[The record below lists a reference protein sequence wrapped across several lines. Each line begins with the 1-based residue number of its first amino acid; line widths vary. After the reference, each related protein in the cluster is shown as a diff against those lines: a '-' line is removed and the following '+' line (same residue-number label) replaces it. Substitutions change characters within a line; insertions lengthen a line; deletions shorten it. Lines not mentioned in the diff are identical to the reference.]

1 MSVLSGQTHVVAKP
15 LQSTQERLFLLL
27 SLGQDPSL
35 LCGSTVG
42 PALALAQHSHLWV
55 CLFMTFSMAPRAVG
69 CKRLA
74 DTCFDPYYTLVR
86 LGCVCYPLFT
96 G

>member
-1 MSVLSGQTHVVAKP
+1 LSVLSGQTYVAKP
-15 LQSTQERLFLLL
+15 LLRAQEIL

-35 LCGSTVG
+35 LCGSTVS

-86 LGCVCYPLFT
+86 LGCVCHPLFT